1 MTHNPTQIDLGK
13 LRFNWT
19 GAWNNTTDYEVSDVV
34 SYQGNAY
41 ICIQASNVNIS
52 PTGLPFSHLYWDV
65 MTLGSDLG
73 GLPGLTSGDMAYY
86 DGTDW
91 TRLPIGN
98 TDEVLKVTG
107 GAPTWGQSGWQLLS
121 STSTVY
127 TGGSSA
133 APHPNRAWIP
143 GMYADFT
150 PTSTTSKI
158 FIDAQF
164 QHSDSGTGSITIAH
178 VYRDTTRLASFNL
191 SGHNYYV
198 GNWNHI
204 NWWIDSWGTT
214 SQRVGIQGSKYSA
227 SYNIYWHLSSWT
239 AADESPANT
248 NQALSREALFTIQE
262 WEPV

>member
-19 GAWNNTTDYEVSDVV
+19 GAWNNTTDYEISDVV

-52 PTGLPFSHLYWDV
+52 PTGLPFSNLYWDV

-73 GLPGLTSGDMAYY
+73 GLPGLTAGDMAYF

-98 TDEVLKVTG
+98 TDEVLKVASGT
-107 GAPTWGQSGWQLLS
+107 PTWGQSGWQLLS

-127 TGGSSA
+127 NSGASA
-133 APHPNRAWIP
+133 AGTTRNWIP

-164 QHSDSGTGSITIAH
+164 QHCLL
-178 VYRDTTRLASFNL
+178 Y
-191 SGHNYYV
+191 
-198 GNWNHI
+198 
-204 NWWIDSWGTT
+204 T
-214 SQRVGIQGSKYSA
+214 S
-227 SYNIYWHLSSWT
+227 
-239 AADESPANT
+239 
-248 NQALSREALFTIQE
+248 
-262 WEPV
+262 